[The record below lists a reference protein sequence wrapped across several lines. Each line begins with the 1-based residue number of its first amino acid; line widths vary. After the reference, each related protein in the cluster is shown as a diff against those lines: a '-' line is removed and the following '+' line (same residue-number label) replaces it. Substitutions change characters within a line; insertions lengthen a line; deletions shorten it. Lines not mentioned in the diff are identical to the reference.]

1 LSWIEKNRERVKNQE
16 RQPAREYVSGENHY
30 FKGQRY
36 RLQVIYE
43 DIVPKVEIKGVKFIN
58 LYVRKGASTSKR
70 AEILKEWYRSELK
83 EFLPAY
89 IEKWEKRLGVSC
101 HGWEFKQM
109 KTKWGSCNTRTQKL
123 LFNLE
128 LMKKPTHCIEYIVV
142 HELAHLLERTHNEKF
157 QLILNT
163 YFPQWEIYKEELNEF
178 IV

>member
-43 DIVPKVEIKGVKFIN
+43 NIVPKVEIKGVKFIN
-58 LYVRKGASTSKR
+58 LYVRKGASASKR
-70 AEILKEWYRSELK
+70 AEVLKEWYRNELK

-101 HGWEFKQM
+101 HGWEVKQM
-109 KTKWGSCNTRTQKL
+109 KTKWGSCNTRTQRL

-142 HELAHLLERTHNEKF
+142 HELAHLLERIHNEKF

-163 YFPQWEIYKEELNEF
+163 YFPQWERYKEELNEF